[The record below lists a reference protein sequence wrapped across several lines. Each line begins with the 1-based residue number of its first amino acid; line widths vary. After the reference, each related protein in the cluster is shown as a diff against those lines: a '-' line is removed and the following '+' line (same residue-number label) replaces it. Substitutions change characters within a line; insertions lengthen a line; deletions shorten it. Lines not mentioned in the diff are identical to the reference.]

1 MRLFFALWPDDRLR
15 ASLERL
21 GIDLAARAEGKAV
34 PAAKVHMT
42 LAFLGE
48 VPADRFPAATDAA
61 SRVPGEAFE
70 LMLDEVGAFRPAR
83 VAWAGSSA
91 GHPALTAL
99 QSRLAAELRTE
110 GFELESRPFAA
121 HVTLVRRISRP
132 VAREAVKPLAWRAR
146 DFALVASNTGKGTYE
161 VKRSWSF
168 PWTRESNENA

>member
-21 GIDLAARAEGKAV
+21 GAELAARAQGKAV

-48 VPADRFPAATDAA
+48 VPDDRFPAAVDAA
-61 SRVPGEAFE
+61 SRVAGDSFE
-70 LMLDEVGAFRPAR
+70 LALDEVGAFRSAR

-91 GHPALTAL
+91 GHPSLTAL
-99 QSRLAAELRTE
+99 QSRLAAELREE

-132 VAREAVKPLAWRAR
+132 IAREAVAPIAWSVR
-146 DFALVASNTGKGTYE
+146 DFALVASDTGKGSYE
-161 VKRSWSF
+161 VKRSF
-168 PWTRESNENA
+168 PWTRESVGKA

>member
-15 ASLERL
+15 ASLERVA
-21 GIDLAARAEGKAV
+21 IELAARAQGKAV

-48 VPADRFPAATDAA
+48 VPVDRMPAAVDAA
-61 SRVPGEAFE
+61 SRVAGEAFDVA
-70 LMLDEVGAFRPAR
+70 LDEVGAFRSAR
-83 VAWAGSSA
+83 VAWIGSSA
-91 GHPALTAL
+91 GLPALTSL
-99 QSRLAAELRTE
+99 QSGLAAELRRE

-132 VAREAVKPLAWRAR
+132 VAREAVAPIAWRVR

-161 VKRSWSF
+161 VGRTWKLGSG
-168 PWTRESNENA
+168 P